1 MRTFRPKGR
10 PLRDNSV
17 HSMAFMKKYGL
28 HYAWVILAAACIVS
42 IVSRADSASFAVF
55 IDPLADQFDW
65 KRGDIAFAYSI
76 AFIASMP
83 AMLLFGWLGDRIGT
97 RLLMVV
103 GSVMLSAGTVLLG
116 MIKELWHLY
125 VLYGVFV
132 GALGHAI
139 FSVLLP
145 VIVTRWF
152 DRKMGLALGLYWAAL
167 GAGPAIFA
175 PLFRYLIETRGWEST
190 FTIVGFGFAVILLG
204 FSSLIRSSPAEMGI
218 APYGAEDPQKKKAA
232 KSDATASLRSVLAQ
246 RPVWLLTGCH
256 HLGCAGHAI
265 VLAHGVSMATHHGI
279 PGIEAA
285 GVLSIIAGTSI
296 FSRFAF
302 TLLTE
307 RFGGRACLSF
317 AVLGQSLS
325 VLLLLFAHETWH
337 FYVFAVVFGVCY
349 GGEMVGFPI
358 INRQIF
364 GTAAPLGSI
373 FSVEAVG
380 GSTGMALGGWL
391 GGVLFDLSGDYTAAI
406 LVSAA
411 VSFIALPLALW
422 LPRHTARLPVAAS
435 AAPARA

>member
-1 MRTFRPKGR
+1 
-10 PLRDNSV
+10 
-17 HSMAFMKKYGL
+17 MAFLQRYGL
-28 HYAWVILAAACIVS
+28 HYAWVILVSACVVS

-55 IDPLADQFDW
+55 IDPLSDQFDW
-65 KRGDIAFAYSI
+65 KRGDIALAYSI
-76 AFIASMP
+76 AFLASMP
-83 AMLLFGWLGDRIGT
+83 ATLLFGWLGDRIGT
-97 RLLMVV
+97 RMLMII
-103 GSVMLSAGTVLLG
+103 GAVMLSTGTVLLG

-152 DRKMGLALGLYWAAL
+152 DRKMGLALGIYWAAL

-175 PLFRYLIETRGWEST
+175 PLFRHLIETRGWEST
-190 FTIVGFGFAVILLG
+190 FTVIGLAFGVVLLG
-204 FSSLIRSSPAEMGI
+204 FSSLIRSSPAEMGMS
-218 APYGAEDPQKKKAA
+218 PYGADDPGKKQAA
-232 KSDATASLRSVLAQ
+232 KAGASTTLRSVLGE

-279 PGIEAA
+279 AGIEAA

-307 RFGGRACLSF
+307 RFGGRTCLAW
-317 AVLGQSLS
+317 AVFGQSLS

-337 FYVFAVVFGVCY
+337 FYVFAVIFGICY

-364 GTAAPLGSI
+364 GTAAPLSSI
-373 FSVEAVG
+373 FSVEMVG

-391 GGVLFDLSGDYTAAI
+391 GGMLFDLSGDYTAAI
-406 LVSAA
+406 LVSAT
-411 VSFIALPLALW
+411 VSFLALPLALW
-422 LPRHTARLPVAAS
+422 LPRHKAPALATSQVS
-435 AAPARA
+435 AAPAS

>member
-1 MRTFRPKGR
+1 
-10 PLRDNSV
+10 
-17 HSMAFMKKYGL
+17 MAFLKKYGV
-28 HYAWVILAAACIVS
+28 HYAWVILAAACVVS

-55 IDPLADQFDW
+55 IDPLADKFDW
-65 KRGDIAFAYSI
+65 KRGDIALAYSI
-76 AFIASMP
+76 AFLAGMP

-97 RLLMVV
+97 RLLMIV

-152 DRKMGLALGLYWAAL
+152 DRKMGLALGIYWAAL

-190 FTIVGFGFAVILLG
+190 FIVIGLGFGVILLG
-204 FSSLIRSSPAEMGI
+204 FSSLIRSSPAEMGM
-218 APYGAEDPQKKKAA
+218 APYGAAEMAKKPAPAA
-232 KSDATASLRSVLAQ
+232 PGALRLALSQ

-285 GVLSIIAGTSI
+285 GVLSVIAGTSI

-307 RFGGRACLSF
+307 RFGGRTCLAW
-317 AVLGQSLS
+317 AVLGQSVS
-325 VLLLLFAHETWH
+325 VLALLFAHEAWH
-337 FYVFAVVFGVCY
+337 FYIFAVVFGICY

-364 GTAAPLGSI
+364 GLSAPLGSI
-373 FSVEAVG
+373 FSVEMVG
-380 GSTGMALGGWL
+380 GATGMALGGWL

-406 LVSAA
+406 LVSAV
-411 VSFIALPLALW
+411 VSFLALPLALW
-422 LPRHTARLPVAAS
+422 LPRHTARLPAAVS
-435 AAPARA
+435 PAPVRA

>member
-1 MRTFRPKGR
+1 
-10 PLRDNSV
+10 
-17 HSMAFMKKYGL
+17 MALLKKYGL
-28 HYAWVILAAACIVS
+28 HYAWVILAAACCLS
-42 IVSRADSASFAVF
+42 IISRADSASFAVF
-55 IDPLADQFDW
+55 IDPLADRFDW
-65 KRGDIAFAYSI
+65 KRGDISFAYSI
-76 AFIASMP
+76 AFLAGMP
-83 AMLLFGWLGDRIGT
+83 AILLFGWLGDRIGT
-97 RLLMVV
+97 RLLMVI
-103 GSVMLSAGTVLLG
+103 GAVMLSTGTVLLG
-116 MIKELWHLY
+116 KIQELWHLY

-152 DRKMGLALGLYWAAL
+152 DRKMGLALGIYWAAL

-175 PLFRYLIETRGWEST
+175 PLFRHLIETRGWEST
-190 FTIVGFGFAVILLG
+190 FTVVGLGFGVILLG
-204 FSSLIRSSPAEMGI
+204 FSLLIRSSPAEMGMS
-218 APYGAEDPQKKKAA
+218 PYGAEDPEKKQASAKPVAA
-232 KSDATASLRSVLAQ
+232 TTLRSVLAR

-307 RFGGRACLSF
+307 RFGGRTCLAF
-317 AVLGQSLS
+317 AVFGQSLS
-325 VLLLLFAHETWH
+325 VLMLLFAHEAWH
-337 FYVFAVVFGVCY
+337 FYIFAVIFGVCY

-358 INRQIF
+358 INRQMF
-364 GTAAPLGSI
+364 GTSAPLSSI
-373 FSVEAVG
+373 FSVEMVG

-391 GGVLFDLSGDYTAAI
+391 GGVLFDFSGDYTMAI
-406 LVSAA
+406 LVSAT

-422 LPRHTARLPVAAS
+422 LPRHRRDIPAG
-435 AAPARA
+435 ARAGTAQA

>member
-1 MRTFRPKGR
+1 MRENIAPMT
-10 PLRDNSV
+10 LL
-17 HSMAFMKKYGL
+17 KKYGL
-28 HYAWVILAAACIVS
+28 HYAWVILASACVVS

-55 IDPLADQFDW
+55 IDPLAEQFDW
-65 KRGDIAFAYSI
+65 KRGDISLAYSI
-76 AFIASMP
+76 AFLCSMP

-97 RLLMVV
+97 RLLMIV
-103 GSVMLSAGTVLLG
+103 GAVMLSTGTVLLG

-152 DRKMGLALGLYWAAL
+152 DRKMGLALGIYWAAL

-175 PLFRYLIETRGWEST
+175 PLFRYLIETRGWEMT
-190 FTIVGFGFAVILLG
+190 FTVVGLGFGVLLLG
-204 FSSLIRSSPAEMGI
+204 FSSLIRSSPAEMGLT
-218 APYGAEDPQKKKAA
+218 AYGAEEPEKKKGSGKPEAVI
-232 KSDATASLRSVLAQ
+232 TLRSVLAQ
-246 RPVWLLTGCH
+246 RPVWLLTSCH

-279 PGIEAA
+279 AGIEAA
-285 GVLSIIAGTSI
+285 GVLSLIAGTSI

-307 RFGGRACLSF
+307 RFGGRTCLAF
-317 AVLGQSLS
+317 AVFGQSLS
-325 VLLLLFAHETWH
+325 VLMLLFAHEVWH
-337 FYVFAVVFGVCY
+337 FYVFAVIFGVCY

-364 GTAAPLGSI
+364 GLKAPLGSI
-373 FSVEAVG
+373 FSVEMVG

-391 GGVLFDLSGDYTAAI
+391 GGMLFDLSGDYTMAI
-406 LVSAA
+406 IVSAM

-422 LPRHTARLPVAAS
+422 LPRHTAPVPAAVS

>member
-1 MRTFRPKGR
+1 MEF
-10 PLRDNSV
+10 
-17 HSMAFMKKYGL
+17 AKKYGL
-28 HYAWVILAAACIVS
+28 HYAWVILVSACLLS

-55 IDPLADQFDW
+55 IDPLADKFDW
-65 KRGDIAFAYSI
+65 KRGDIAAAYSI
-76 AFIASMP
+76 AFLASMP

-103 GSVMLSAGTVLLG
+103 GSVMLSVGTVLLG

-125 VLYGVFV
+125 VLYGIFV

-152 DRKMGLALGLYWAAL
+152 DRKMGLALGIYWAAL

-175 PLFRYLIETRGWEST
+175 PLFRYLIETRGWETT
-190 FTIVGFGFAVILLG
+190 FTWIGLGFGVILLG
-204 FSSLIRSSPAEMGI
+204 FSSLIRSSPAEMGMS
-218 APYGAEDPQKKKAA
+218 PYGAAESTKKPAPAA
-232 KSDATASLRSVLAQ
+232 PGALRLVLAQ

-279 PGIEAA
+279 AGIEAA

-307 RFGGRACLSF
+307 RFGGRSCLAW

-325 VLLLLFAHETWH
+325 VLMLLFAHETWH
-337 FYVFAVVFGVCY
+337 FYVFAVIFGICY

-364 GTAAPLGSI
+364 GTSAPLSSI

-391 GGVLFDLSGDYTAAI
+391 GGMLFDLSGDYTVAI
-406 LVSAA
+406 LVSAT
-411 VSFIALPLALW
+411 VSFLALPLALW
-422 LPRHTARLPVAAS
+422 LPRHKRAIPATAQVS
-435 AAPARA
+435 PAQA

>member
-1 MRTFRPKGR
+1 
-10 PLRDNSV
+10 
-17 HSMAFMKKYGL
+17 MAFLKRYGL
-28 HYAWVILAAACIVS
+28 HYAWVILVSACVVS

-55 IDPLADQFDW
+55 IDPLSDQFDW
-65 KRGDIAFAYSI
+65 KRGDIALAYSI
-76 AFIASMP
+76 AFLASMP
-83 AMLLFGWLGDRIGT
+83 ATLLFGWLGDRIGT
-97 RLLMVV
+97 RMLMII
-103 GSVMLSAGTVLLG
+103 GAVMLSTGTVLLG

-152 DRKMGLALGLYWAAL
+152 DRKMGLALGIYWAAL

-190 FTIVGFGFAVILLG
+190 FIVIGLGFGVILLG
-204 FSSLIRSSPAEMGI
+204 FSSLIRSSPAEMGM
-218 APYGAEDPQKKKAA
+218 APYGAAESAKKQAPA
-232 KSDATASLRSVLAQ
+232 GPGALRSVLAQ

-285 GVLSIIAGTSI
+285 GVLSVIAGTSI

-307 RFGGRACLSF
+307 RFGGRTCLAW

-325 VLLLLFAHETWH
+325 VLMLLFAHETWH
-337 FYVFAVVFGVCY
+337 FFVFAVVFGICY

-358 INRQIF
+358 INRHIF
-364 GTAAPLGSI
+364 GTSAPLSSI
-373 FSVEAVG
+373 FSVEMVG

-391 GGVLFDLSGDYTAAI
+391 GGALFDLSGDYTAAI
-406 LVSAA
+406 LVSAT
-411 VSFIALPLALW
+411 VSFLALPLALW
-422 LPRHTARLPVAAS
+422 LPRHKRAIPATAQVS
-435 AAPARA
+435 PAQA

>member
-1 MRTFRPKGR
+1 MRTFPPSGA
-10 PLRDNSV
+10 PLRENSV
-17 HSMAFMKKYGL
+17 HSMAFLKKYGL
-28 HYAWVILAAACIVS
+28 HYAWVILASACIVS

-55 IDPLADQFDW
+55 IDPLANQFDW

-152 DRKMGLALGLYWAAL
+152 DRKMGLALGIYWAAL

-175 PLFRYLIETRGWEST
+175 PLFRHLIETRGWEST
-190 FTIVGFGFAVILLG
+190 FTIIGFGFAVILLG

-218 APYGAEDPQKKKAA
+218 APYGADDPQKKKPA

-279 PGIEAA
+279 PGVEAA

-307 RFGGRACLSF
+307 RFGGRNCLSF

-325 VLLLLFAHETWH
+325 VLMLLFAHETWH
-337 FYVFAVVFGVCY
+337 FYVFAVIFGVCY

-373 FSVEAVG
+373 FSVEMVG

-391 GGVLFDLSGDYTAAI
+391 GGMLFDLSGDYTAAI

-422 LPRHTARLPVAAS
+422 LPRHTARVPVAAA

>member
-1 MRTFRPKGR
+1 MEF
-10 PLRDNSV
+10 
-17 HSMAFMKKYGL
+17 AKKYGL
-28 HYAWVILAAACIVS
+28 HYAWVILAAACMVS

-55 IDPLADQFDW
+55 IDPLADKFDW
-65 KRGDIAFAYSI
+65 KRGDIAAAYSI
-76 AFIASMP
+76 AFLASMP

-103 GSVMLSAGTVLLG
+103 GSVMLSVGTVLLG

-125 VLYGVFV
+125 VLYGIFV

-152 DRKMGLALGLYWAAL
+152 DRKMGLALGIYWAAL

-175 PLFRYLIETRGWEST
+175 PLFRYLIETRGWETT
-190 FTIVGFGFAVILLG
+190 FTWIGLGFGVILLG
-204 FSSLIRSSPAEMGI
+204 FSSLIRSSPAEMGMS
-218 APYGAEDPQKKKAA
+218 PYGAAESTKKPAPAA
-232 KSDATASLRSVLAQ
+232 PGALRLVLAQ

-279 PGIEAA
+279 AGIEAA

-307 RFGGRACLSF
+307 RFGGRSCLAW

-325 VLLLLFAHETWH
+325 VLMLLFAHETWH
-337 FYVFAVVFGVCY
+337 FYVFAVIFGICY

-364 GTAAPLGSI
+364 GTSAPLSSI

-391 GGVLFDLSGDYTAAI
+391 GGMLFDLSGDYTAAI
-406 LVSAA
+406 LVSAT
-411 VSFIALPLALW
+411 VSFLALPLALW
-422 LPRHTARLPVAAS
+422 LPRHTARLPAA
-435 AAPARA
+435 AATEPARA

>member
-1 MRTFRPKGR
+1 
-10 PLRDNSV
+10 
-17 HSMAFMKKYGL
+17 MAFLQRYGL
-28 HYAWVILAAACIVS
+28 HYAWVILASACVVS

-55 IDPLADQFDW
+55 IDPLSDTFDW
-65 KRGDIAFAYSI
+65 KRGDISLAYSI
-76 AFIASMP
+76 AFLASMP
-83 AMLLFGWLGDRIGT
+83 ATLLFGWLGDRIGT
-97 RLLMVV
+97 RMLMIL
-103 GSVMLSAGTVLLG
+103 GAVMLSTGTVLLG
-116 MIKELWHLY
+116 MIQELWHLY

-152 DRKMGLALGLYWAAL
+152 DRKMGLALGIYWAAL

-175 PLFRYLIETRGWEST
+175 PLFRHLIETRGWEST
-190 FTIVGFGFAVILLG
+190 FTVIGLAFGVVLLG
-204 FSSLIRSSPAEMGI
+204 FSSLIRSSPAEMGMS
-218 APYGAEDPQKKKAA
+218 PYGADDPGKKQTAKAGA
-232 KSDATASLRSVLAQ
+232 ATTLRAVLGE

-279 PGIEAA
+279 AGIEAA

-307 RFGGRACLSF
+307 RFGGRTCLAW
-317 AVLGQSLS
+317 AVLGQSVS
-325 VLLLLFAHETWH
+325 VLMLLFAHETWH
-337 FYVFAVVFGVCY
+337 FYVFAVIFGICY

-364 GTAAPLGSI
+364 GTSAPLSSI
-373 FSVEAVG
+373 FSVEMVG

-391 GGVLFDLSGDYTAAI
+391 GGMLFDLSGDYTAAI

-411 VSFIALPLALW
+411 VSFVALPLALW
-422 LPRHTARLPVAAS
+422 LPRHHHEIA
-435 AAPARA
+435 AAPRVSPAQA